1 MKGLLW
7 SKNRKSSTPSAS
19 SGSTSTPQ
27 KTSAAS
33 TTSSS
38 SSPSPSQT
46 TRNSSSGISQY
57 MHSHHHGQGHSHHRG
72 EDSIRDKR
80 KSSIFASSKQHL
92 STSASQANLGMYRS
106 ETNETTSKSVGSTLR
121 DDSASAYSEEVTSNS
136 SSHKSNPPD
145 ETPSNKKSSHS
156 KDSLLTSHS
165 SSSSLS
171 PPQSRRST
179 GTALES
185 SSNTPSTDKNHIN
198 NKQNISGGNV
208 TEPKQ
213 KNAIHLNPENYDT
226 TVFKTG
232 WVNRSHGQTVAT
244 NYNSSITASSSS
256 SSSSSQNLRNDAYSR
271 TRESRFY
278 TGDGSILK
286 NDDNN
291 NNATNDMALSRN
303 SMALDPQMLVPD
315 YRLYRAQL
323 KGCVLNLY
331 KSGLNNSIKFFDPTL
346 PIPNNGIANE
356 NQQQKKQQANVQEQG
371 QAQIPKQPIDS
382 ASEPIKLDLKYL
394 SEVYPHPDLNLD
406 KDGKITSGTIES
418 LCHAVLFYPNSKHSD
433 ISNEKSSSKTHRTII
448 NLLLMFPLIDHFIK
462 FLKIFNQYG
471 LSFTKNKSKL
481 TNNSTQFYNITPGMD
496 DSMTQRLALVA
507 KTILDVFPGFLLDEQ
522 MLKATISL
530 LDTISLHNDEIS
542 NTLKIKIANKHNEL
556 MKLTAF
562 SRSSSST
569 TTVASAR
576 ELESI
581 LDPSHFLSLDIRAL
595 ADEVHQVNLKFDKV
609 WAPKF
614 DYSLLYDSKFV
625 NQKIISLNPLVF
637 NNNQNVHFLGRLL
650 ISHLFPTNATSIKK
664 MTPKLKAELLN
675 KWVQIGCRFE
685 HLGDMVSW
693 LAVATIICSVP
704 VLRSSSWKYVPDQ
717 SLKTIFKDWVPTIIQ
732 LERRQRSSR
741 STSSVFIL
749 APPNL
754 DDDFTRANVISYF
767 GDLLIHADDLP
778 SDTKFKYLEKK
789 INRTKNAFH
798 KWQQRLQSIDSMRNT
813 TSLSNHIKENDPS
826 TSLIYQLWKFHLAQS
841 PLNIEGIMKLSVQL
855 EPPIVDQKGYST
867 IGAQRSALV
876 TGSYLPILFNELL
889 PNYSLFPKNTLVG
902 AAGDAKLPPPRSSAR
917 LSKSLSISEPIPII
931 SNSHTLS
938 SFMDGTSSATND
950 NNKVTGIGKIDG
962 PVIKEMSSKQSNKQR
977 LLKSVR
983 DVFNIDMDV
992 FHISDDLVFKS
1003 VYDNDGKSRPASMVI
1018 ETPKRFSQHSS
1029 MIINNTAT
1037 SNQTVRDSMDT
1048 TGRLSKTLENMDF
1061 FNNIGQ
1067 VSDSLKESIIHVVLK
1082 SSSLD
1087 KIFDLLVL
1095 TANIFS
1101 KLVDTKDLE
1110 NYYYH
1115 QKQRNSSNKGLPDDN
1130 VGLLDYAFVK
1140 LTMDNDTFT
1149 ETFFNTYKS
1158 FTTTTAVL
1166 ENMAKRYIGA
1176 KSCSVSISKIL
1187 DRNDDTKLKMTE
1199 DANIASSSLGLYNQ
1213 NFPVWDMKVLDEK
1226 NVNPV
1231 YMAKIQ
1237 IGAAEAILHLVKNH
1251 YSDFTDDLSSN
1262 STLLDIIKIMEQEV
1276 STEWTRR
1283 VANLKL
1289 QNTLPEDLIIET
1301 ENLLVTLTD
1310 LFYSIK
1316 SVYQKQLY
1324 RPIGVNRTQR
1334 RITDSLDSFNTF
1346 SFTDFNSILEDSS
1359 FNDDMIIS
1367 FQKLNSSNYEDI
1379 LEWIYQLDNFIS
1391 KKFNLVSK
1399 KDWVVIFQE
1408 LELLSK
1414 ESLVSF
1420 FNYPLH
1426 FKSSKLIS
1434 SGYLQLDELEIS
1446 NIFSWISTLTF
1457 KDNNGESTLLF
1468 KRLPQSIQ
1476 LLVKLHMSLTT
1487 FFLMESSNVNKS
1499 NNERLITCKVILQI
1513 LNYIRWKN
1521 GTLDLFDSEDDES
1534 PHAICPHIPSF
1545 IETAIAHAITS
1556 PESRNYEFSWI
1567 KASESLSDTTAGNQ
1581 NLRSINNI
1589 LEKIDDAHIKSFIEI
1604 DNVFSNKSKNLCP
1617 CPGWFISRLL
1627 EISQFVPNMSI
1638 TNSKLINFDKRRFV
1652 NNIIS
1657 NILDLIPN
1665 EREILFN
1672 SEMNDENSSK
1682 RNNFGRVLLND
1693 FEDSN
1698 KTYRKK
1704 TKIVSVSEAKS
1715 KRFQERGLFNEI
1727 LVSEVEKIKR
1737 EARKLEILFDQERDS
1752 KNSAILQQTVP
1763 KKNRG
1768 SVIIPG
1774 NQSPSDNNDNGNKI
1788 TGQTSPPVVSVL
1800 ESGNSARNKRGS
1812 MASFSTNRSSVV
1824 SNSSHNG
1831 VSKKIGGFF
1840 RRPFSIG
1847 GFNTSSSNY
1856 SLNSILS
1863 QEISSNKSILPSILP
1878 EVDSMQLQDMKP
1890 SYSLKTFEIKSIMEI
1905 INHRNI
1911 PAYYYAFKVVM
1922 QNGHEYLIQTTNSN
1936 DLNEWMKMIKA
1947 SKRYSF
1953 HSKRYKGKTHNK
1965 IFGVPL
1971 EDVCERENTL
1981 IPTIVVKLLEEIEL
1995 RGLDEVGLYRI
2006 PGSIGSINALKNAF
2020 DEEGATD
2027 NSFTLE
2033 DDRWFEVNAIA
2044 GCFKMYLRE
2053 LPDSLFSHAMVNDF
2067 TDLAIKY
2074 KAHDMSCEEYKGMM
2088 NGLLGKL
2095 PRCYYQTLRRIV
2107 FHLNKVHQHVVNNK
2121 MDASNLAIVFSMS
2134 FINQEDLA
2142 SSMGPRLGAV
2152 QTILQDF
2159 IKNPN
2164 DYFGQ

>member
-7 SKNRKSSTPSAS
+7 SKNRKSSTASAS
-19 SGSTSTPQ
+19 SSSTSTSH
-27 KTSAAS
+27 KTTTAS
-33 TTSSS
+33 TASS
-38 SSPSPSQT
+38 SSPSSSSQT
-46 TRNSSSGISQY
+46 IRNSTSGASPY
-57 MHSHHHGQGHSHHRG
+57 MHSHHHHGQGHSHHRG
-72 EDSIRDKR
+72 EDNNRDKR
-80 KSSIFASSKQHL
+80 KSSVFPPSKQYT
-92 STSASQANLGMYRS
+92 STSSSQVNLGMYHSDTNTRS
-106 ETNETTSKSVGSTLR
+106 SRSIASTLK
-121 DDSASAYSEEVTSNS
+121 DDSPSVCSEDEISNS
-136 SSHKSNPPD
+136 SSQKSNAQD
-145 ETPSNKKSSHS
+145 ETPIAYKKSAHS
-156 KDSLLTSHS
+156 KDSLLPSR
-165 SSSSLS
+165 SSSLS
-171 PPQSRRST
+171 PPQSRCST
-179 GTALES
+179 GTTLEKSLNTSGISNS
-185 SSNTPSTDKNHIN
+185 SGTNNNNSNN
-198 NKQNISGGNV
+198 NNDNEQKQRNV
-208 TEPKQ
+208 
-213 KNAIHLNPENYDT
+213 IHLNSENYDT

-232 WVNRSHGQTVAT
+232 WVNKSHGQTVAT
-244 NYNSSITASSSS
+244 NYNSSMTAPSSS

-271 TRESRFY
+271 NRESRFY
-278 TGDGSILK
+278 GNDGSSLK
-286 NDDNN
+286 NDDSSSTT
-291 NNATNDMALSRN
+291 ATNSGNDVASARS
-303 SMALDPQMLVPD
+303 SMAIDPQMLVPD

-331 KSGLNNSIKFFDPTL
+331 KSGLNSNIKFFDPTL
-346 PIPNNGIANE
+346 PASNSSIANE
-356 NQQQKKQQANVQEQG
+356 NHQQKKQQTNS
-371 QAQIPKQPIDS
+371 QAQAEALHQKQS
-382 ASEPIKLDLKYL
+382 FGQMGEPITLDLKYL
-394 SEVYPHPDLNLD
+394 SEVYPHPDLRQD
-406 KDGKITSGTIES
+406 SDGKIISGTIES
-418 LCHAVLFYPNSKHSD
+418 LCHTVLFYPGPKQSD
-433 ISNEKSSSKTHRTII
+433 VPNEKSLSKTHRAVI
-448 NLLLMFPLIDHFIK
+448 NLLLMFPLLDHFIK
-462 FLKIFNQYG
+462 FLKVFNQFG
-471 LSFTKNKSKL
+471 LSFTKNKSRL
-481 TNNSTQFYNITPGMD
+481 TNNSTQFYNISPAVD
-496 DSMTQRLALVA
+496 DSMTQRLALTA
-507 KTILDVFPGFLLDEQ
+507 KTILDVFPGFLLDEP
-522 MLKATISL
+522 MLKTIISL

-542 NTLKIKIANKHNEL
+542 NNLKIKIANKHNEL

-562 SRSSSST
+562 TRSLPMATSST
-569 TTVASAR
+569 H
-576 ELESI
+576 ELEII
-581 LDPSHFLSLDIRAL
+581 LDPSHFLSLDITTL
-595 ADEVHQVNLKFDKV
+595 ADEVHHINLKFDKV

-614 DYSLLYDSKFV
+614 DYSLLYDSKFINRRIV
-625 NQKIISLNPLVF
+625 SLNPLVF
-637 NNNQNVHFLGRLL
+637 NNDQNIHFLGRLL
-650 ISHLFPTNATSIKK
+650 ISHLFPTNPEFSKK
-664 MTPKLKAELLN
+664 VTPKVRAELLD

-693 LAVATIICSVP
+693 LAVATIICSIP

-732 LERRQRSSR
+732 LERRQRTSK

-798 KWQQRLQSIDSMRNT
+798 KWQQRLQAIDSTRHK
-813 TSLSNHIKENDPS
+813 TSSTENVRDNDSPNNVV
-826 TSLIYQLWKFHLAQS
+826 YQLWKFHLSQP
-841 PLNIEGIMKLSVQL
+841 PLNIEGIMKLSVQH
-855 EPPIVDQKGYST
+855 EPPIIDQKAYST
-867 IGAQRSALV
+867 IGSQRSALV
-876 TGSYLPILFNELL
+876 TGSYLPILFNELF

-902 AAGDAKLPPPRSSAR
+902 AASDAKLPPPRSSAR
-917 LSKSLSISEPIPII
+917 LSKSLSISEPIPIA
-931 SNSHTLS
+931 SNSHTTGSLTDDAMS
-938 SFMDGTSSATND
+938 SKND
-950 NNKVTGIGKIDG
+950 NNKVTGVGKIDG

-992 FHISDDLVFKS
+992 FHISDELVFKS

-1029 MIINNTAT
+1029 MLINNSAT
-1037 SNQTVRDSMDT
+1037 PNQKTRDSLDT

-1067 VSDSLKESIIHVVLK
+1067 VSDSLKESIIRVVLK
-1082 SSSLD
+1082 SSSLE

-1095 TANIFS
+1095 TSNIFS

-1115 QKQRNSSNKGLPDDN
+1115 QRQRGHSTRGLSDDN
-1130 VGLLDYAFVK
+1130 IGLLDYAFVK
-1140 LTMDNDTFT
+1140 LTMDNDIFT

-1158 FTTTTAVL
+1158 FTTTTTVL
-1166 ENMAKRYIGA
+1166 ENMAKRYVGA

-1187 DRNDDTKLKMTE
+1187 DRSDDSKMKINE
-1199 DANIASSSLGLYNQ
+1199 DTNLVSSSLYDQ
-1213 NFPVWDMKVLDEK
+1213 NFPVWDMKVTDDE
-1226 NVNPV
+1226 NINLI

-1251 YSDFTDDLSSN
+1251 YSDFTDDLCNN

-1276 STEWTRR
+1276 STEWPTRI
-1283 VANLKL
+1283 ANSKL
-1289 QNTLPEDLIIET
+1289 QKSLPENFVIET
-1301 ENLLVTLTD
+1301 ENLLTTLTD
-1310 LFYSIK
+1310 LFHGIK
-1316 SVYQKQLY
+1316 SAYQKQLY
-1324 RPIGVNRTQR
+1324 RPIGVNRTQK
-1334 RITDSLDSFNTF
+1334 RITDILNSFNTF
-1346 SFTDFNSILEDSS
+1346 SFTDLNNIIDDPS
-1359 FNDDMIIS
+1359 FSDDMIRS
-1367 FQKLNSSNYEDI
+1367 FQKLHSTNYEDI

-1399 KDWVVIFQE
+1399 KDWIVLFQE

-1426 FKSSKLIS
+1426 FKSSKLINP
-1434 SGYLQLDELEIS
+1434 GYLQLHEFEIS
-1446 NIFSWISTLTF
+1446 NLFTWISTLIL
-1457 KDNNGESTLLF
+1457 KDDNGTESLF
-1468 KRLPQSIQ
+1468 FEKLPQSIK
-1476 LLVKLHMSLTT
+1476 LLIKLHTSLTT
-1487 FFLMESSNVNKS
+1487 FFVMEISNVNKS
-1499 NNERLITCKVILQI
+1499 SSERLTTCKVILQI

-1521 GTLDLFDSEDDES
+1521 GSLDLFDSEEDES
-1534 PHAICPHIPSF
+1534 PHAICPHIPAF
-1545 IETAIAHAITS
+1545 IETAIAHAIIS
-1556 PESRNYEFSWI
+1556 PESRNYELSWI
-1567 KASESLSDTTAGNQ
+1567 KASEKLSDPTKGTQ
-1581 NLRSINNI
+1581 NLRSISNV
-1589 LEKIDDAHIKSFIEI
+1589 LEKIDDIHIKRFIEI
-1604 DNVFSNKSKNLCP
+1604 DDVFSKNCKNLCP

-1657 NILDLIPN
+1657 NVLDLIPN
-1665 EREILFN
+1665 EREFPLDIEMSDENPSKRTTFGRILFN
-1672 SEMNDENSSK
+1672 N
-1682 RNNFGRVLLND
+1682 
-1693 FEDSN
+1693 FEDVN
-1698 KTYRKK
+1698 KVYRKK
-1704 TKIVSVSEAKS
+1704 TKKVSESEAIS
-1715 KRFQERGLFNEI
+1715 ERFQEQGVFNEI
-1727 LVSEVEKIKR
+1727 LVNEIEKIKR
-1737 EARKLEILFDQERDS
+1737 EARKLEVLLDQEKIL
-1752 KNSAILQQTVP
+1752 KNSAALHQAVP
-1763 KKNRG
+1763 KKNRK
-1768 SVIIPG
+1768 SVIISG
-1774 NQSPSDNNDNGNKI
+1774 THSDNDHSYNINKN
-1788 TGQTSPPVVSVL
+1788 TGQTPSLGSVM
-1800 ESGNSARNKRGS
+1800 ESNNSARNRRDS
-1812 MASFSTNRSSVV
+1812 RASFSTNRSSVV

-1863 QEISSNKSILPSILP
+1863 QEVSSNKSILPSILP
-1878 EVDSMQLQDMKP
+1878 EVDSMQLHDLKP

-1911 PAYYYAFKVVM
+1911 PAYYYAFKIVM
-1922 QNGHEYLIQTTNSN
+1922 QNGHEYLIQTASSS
-1936 DLNEWMKMIKA
+1936 DLTEWIKMIKA
-1947 SKRYSF
+1947 SKRFSF
-1953 HSKRYKGKTHNK
+1953 HSKKYKGKTHNK

-2074 KAHDMSCEEYKGMM
+2074 KAHAMVNEEYKRMM
-2088 NGLLGKL
+2088 NELLQKL
-2095 PRCYYQTLRRIV
+2095 PTCYYQTLKRIV

-2142 SSMGPRLGAV
+2142 NSMGSRLGAV

-2164 DYFGQ
+2164 DYFKQ

>member
-7 SKNRKSSTPSAS
+7 SKNRKSSTTSAS

-27 KTSAAS
+27 KTTTAS

-38 SSPSPSQT
+38 PSPSSSSQT
-46 TRNSSSGISQY
+46 IRNSTSNPPQY
-57 MHSHHHGQGHSHHRG
+57 MHSHHHNGQGHSHHRG
-72 EDSIRDKR
+72 EESNRDKR
-80 KSSIFASSKQHL
+80 KSSIFVSSKQY
-92 STSASQANLGMYRS
+92 TPASPSQVNLGMYHSEANARS
-106 ETNETTSKSVGSTLR
+106 SRSIASTLR
-121 DDSASAYSEEVTSNS
+121 DDSASVYSEEDTSNS
-136 SSHKSNPPD
+136 SSQKSNAPD
-145 ETPSNKKSSHS
+145 DISVAPKKSGLS
-156 KDSLLTSHS
+156 KDSLLPSRS
-165 SSSSLS
+165 PSLS
-171 PPQSRRST
+171 PPQSRCST
-179 GTALES
+179 GTALEKPLS
-185 SSNTPSTDKNHIN
+185 SPGASNN
-198 NKQNISGGNV
+198 NNTVNEV
-208 TEPKQ
+208 EPRQ
-213 KNAIHLNPENYDT
+213 KNVIHLNSENYDT
-226 TVFKTG
+226 TIFKSG
-232 WVNRSHGQTVAT
+232 WVNKSHGQTVAT
-244 NYNSSITASSSS
+244 NYSSSITISS

-271 TRESRFY
+271 SRESRFY
-278 TGDGSILK
+278 SNDGSSLK

-291 NNATNDMALSRN
+291 AIAPNSSTNDMASAR
-303 SMALDPQMLVPD
+303 SSIALDPQMLVPD

-323 KGCVLNLY
+323 RGCVMNLY
-331 KSGLNNSIKFFDPTL
+331 KSGLNNNVKFFDPTL
-346 PIPNNGIANE
+346 PASNSSTANE
-356 NQQQKKQQANVQEQG
+356 NLQQKKQQANSQPGAE
-371 QAQIPKQPIDS
+371 AQLQRQPVDQVG
-382 ASEPIKLDLKYL
+382 EPITSDLKYL
-394 SEVYPHPDLNLD
+394 SETYPHPDLKLD
-406 KDGKITSGTIES
+406 SDGKIVSGTIES
-418 LCHAVLFYPNSKHSD
+418 LCHAVLFYSNSKHPD
-433 ISNEKSSSKTHRTII
+433 TPNEKSSSKTHRTII
-448 NLLLMFPLIDHFIK
+448 NLLLMFPLLDHFIK
-462 FLKIFNQYG
+462 FLKMFNQYG
-471 LSFTKNKSKL
+471 LSFTKNKSRL
-481 TNNSTQFYNITPGMD
+481 TNSSTQFYNIASFMD

-507 KTILDVFPGFLLDEQ
+507 KTILDVFPGFLLDEP
-522 MLKATISL
+522 MLKAIISL

-562 SRSSSST
+562 SRSLPTKISST
-569 TTVASAR
+569 H
-576 ELESI
+576 ELEII
-581 LDPSHFLSLDIRAL
+581 LDPSRFLSMDIKKL
-595 ADEVHQVNLKFDKV
+595 ADEIHQINLKFDKV

-625 NQKIISLNPLVF
+625 NRRIISLNPLVF
-637 NNNQNVHFLGRLL
+637 NNNQNIHFLGRLL
-650 ISHLFPTNATSIKK
+650 VSHLFPTNPTFSKK
-664 MTPKLKAELLN
+664 MSSKLKAELLN

-693 LAVATIICSVP
+693 LAVATIICSIP
-704 VLRSSSWKYVPDQ
+704 VLRSSSWKHVPDQ

-732 LERRQRSSR
+732 LERRQRTSK

-778 SDTKFKYLEKK
+778 PDAKFKYLEKK

-798 KWQQRLQSIDSMRNT
+798 KWQQRLQAIDSMGNNAKP
-813 TSLSNHIKENDPS
+813 SDHIKENGLS
-826 TSLIYQLWKFHLAQS
+826 TSVVYQLWKFHLSQP
-841 PLNIEGIMKLSVQL
+841 PLNIEGIMRLSLQL
-855 EPPIVDQKGYST
+855 EPPTIDQKAYST

-876 TGSYLPILFNELL
+876 TGSYLPILYNELL

-902 AAGDAKLPPPRSSAR
+902 AASDAKLPPPRSSAR
-917 LSKSLSISEPIPII
+917 LSKSLSISEPIVVV
-931 SNSHTLS
+931 SNSHAS
-938 SFMDGTSSATND
+938 GSFMDNTSLATND
-950 NNKVTGIGKIDG
+950 NNKVTGIGNIDG

-1003 VYDNDGKSRPASMVI
+1003 VYDSDGKSRPASMVI
-1018 ETPKRFSQHSS
+1018 ETPKRFSQRSS
-1029 MIINNTAT
+1029 MIINNSAA
-1037 SNQTVRDSMDT
+1037 SNQKMRDSMDT
-1048 TGRLSKTLENMDF
+1048 AGRLSKTLENMDF

-1067 VSDSLKESIIHVVLK
+1067 VSDSLKESIIHVALK
-1082 SSSLD
+1082 SSSLE

-1110 NYYYH
+1110 NYYH
-1115 QKQRNSSNKGLPDDN
+1115 NQKLRSHSIRGAPDDN
-1130 VGLLDYAFVK
+1130 FGLLDYAFVK
-1140 LTMDNDTFT
+1140 LTMDNDIFT

-1187 DRNDDTKLKMTE
+1187 DRNDDSKMKINE
-1199 DANIASSSLGLYNQ
+1199 GSNLASSSLYDQ
-1213 NFPVWDMKVLDEK
+1213 NFPVWDTKVIDDE
-1226 NVNPV
+1226 NVNPI

-1276 STEWTRR
+1276 STEWTMRI
-1283 VANLKL
+1283 ANLKL
-1289 QNTLPEDLIIET
+1289 KKNLPGEFIIET

-1310 LFYSIK
+1310 LFHCIK
-1316 SVYQKQLY
+1316 SAYQKQLY

-1334 RITDSLDSFNTF
+1334 RITDSLKSFSTF
-1346 SFTDFNSILEDSS
+1346 SLTDLNGILDDST
-1359 FNDDMIIS
+1359 FNDDMIRS
-1367 FQKLNSSNYEDI
+1367 FQKLNSTDYENI

-1391 KKFNLVSK
+1391 KKFNLISK
-1399 KDWVVIFQE
+1399 NDWIVIFQE

-1426 FKSSKLIS
+1426 FKSSKLINP
-1434 SGYLQLDELEIS
+1434 GYLQLHEFEIS
-1446 NIFSWISTLTF
+1446 NLFTWISTLIV
-1457 KDNNGESTLLF
+1457 KDNNGKDSLF
-1468 KRLPQSIQ
+1468 FERLPQSIK
-1476 LLVKLHMSLTT
+1476 LLIKLHMSLTT
-1487 FFLMESSNVNKS
+1487 FFVMEISNINKS
-1499 NNERLITCKVILQI
+1499 GRERLVTCKVILQV

-1521 GTLDLFDSEDDES
+1521 GSLDLFDSEEDES
-1534 PHAICPHIPSF
+1534 PHAICPHIPAF
-1545 IETAIAHAITS
+1545 IETAIAHAIIS
-1556 PESRNYEFSWI
+1556 PESRNYEVSWI
-1567 KASESLSDTTAGNQ
+1567 KASEKLSNTTKGTQ
-1581 NLRSINNI
+1581 NLRSISNI
-1589 LEKIDDAHIKSFIEI
+1589 LEQIDDIHIKKFIEI
-1604 DNVFSNKSKNLCP
+1604 DDVFNKNCKNLCP

-1665 EREILFN
+1665 ERELSFDFETNDENPSKKNTFGRILFN
-1672 SEMNDENSSK
+1672 N
-1682 RNNFGRVLLND
+1682 
-1693 FEDSN
+1693 FEDLDRA
-1698 KTYRKK
+1698 YRKK
-1704 TKIVSVSEAKS
+1704 TKQVSESEAAS
-1715 KRFQERGLFNEI
+1715 EGFQETEIFNEI
-1727 LVSEVEKIKR
+1727 LVNEIEKIKR
-1737 EARKLEILFDQERDS
+1737 ETRKLEVLLDQEKIL
-1752 KNSAILQQTVP
+1752 KNSAVLQQTVP
-1763 KKNRG
+1763 KKNRK
-1768 SVIIPG
+1768 SVVIPG
-1774 NQSPSDNNDNGNKI
+1774 NHSDNDQNYSLNKN
-1788 TGQTSPPVVSVL
+1788 TSQASSSLVSVMD
-1800 ESGNSARNKRGS
+1800 SNNGARNRRDS
-1812 MASFSTNRSSVV
+1812 RASISTNRSSVV

-1847 GFNTSSSNY
+1847 GFNASASNY

-1863 QEISSNKSILPSILP
+1863 QEISSNKSILPSVLP
-1878 EVDSMQLQDMKP
+1878 EIDSIHLRDLKP

-1911 PAYYYAFKVVM
+1911 PAYYYAFKIVM
-1922 QNGHEYLIQTTNSN
+1922 QNGHEYLIQTTSSN

-1947 SKRYSF
+1947 SKRFSF
-1953 HSKRYKGKTHNK
+1953 HSKKYKGKTHNK

-1971 EDVCERENTL
+1971 EDVCERENTM
-1981 IPTIVVKLLEEIEL
+1981 IPAIVVKLLEEIEL

-2074 KAHDMSCEEYKGMM
+2074 NAHVMANEEYKRTMIE
-2088 NGLLGKL
+2088 LLQKL
-2095 PRCYYQTLRRIV
+2095 PTCYYQTLKRIV

-2142 SSMGPRLGAV
+2142 NSMGSRLGAV

-2164 DYFGQ
+2164 DYFG